1 MSNGGRGWRDS
12 WVLRELSP
20 TFFLSLD
27 TLLQPGLC
35 PSAVLK
41 RYSVI
46 LGLLPRTSQK
56 ENICT
61 SGSYPNLNEHI
72 KKLRSDLN

>member
-1 MSNGGRGWRDS
+1 MSNGGRGWRDP
-12 WVLRELSP
+12 WVLRESSP

-35 PSAVLK
+35 PSAMLK
-41 RYSVI
+41 RYPVT

-56 ENICT
+56 RKHLYF
-61 SGSYPNLNEHI
+61 GSYSNLNEHI